1 MHRSLSPYP
10 QPVRRV
16 VRGSVSVHL
25 AGCRVLPLASRKASY
40 LTYQGIADIPH
51 ALLHANLV
59 PRVRDRTFCMRREG
73 LSPSGAMFVQ
83 ILTTQGSE
91 GAVDI
96 SVVV

>member
-1 MHRSLSPYP
+1 MHRSLRPYP

-16 VRGSVSVHL
+16 VRGSVSVRL
-25 AGCRVLPLASRKASY
+25 AGYRVLPLASRKASY
-40 LTYQGIADIPH
+40 LIFQGIVDIPH
-51 ALLHANLV
+51 ALLHGNLV